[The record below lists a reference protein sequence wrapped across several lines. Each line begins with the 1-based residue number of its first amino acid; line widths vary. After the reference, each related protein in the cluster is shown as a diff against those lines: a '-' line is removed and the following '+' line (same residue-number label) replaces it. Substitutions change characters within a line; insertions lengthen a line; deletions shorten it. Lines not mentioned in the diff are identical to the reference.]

1 MIPNWPILLVAL
13 VALALAAMNF
23 GILFREL
30 QTGEAYFLFA
40 PPPVRSRV
48 AKPVWFRM
56 RIARRWLFV
65 FLFTAIGL
73 IFLVS
78 FIVATR

>member
-1 MIPNWPILLVAL
+1 MPNWPTLSVAL
-13 VALALAAMNF
+13 VALALAAMNVRV
-23 GILFREL
+23 LFREL
-30 QTGEAYFLFA
+30 KTGEAYFLFA
-40 PPPVRSRV
+40 PPPVRSRA

-73 IFLVS
+73 IFFVS